1 MRSRSLI
8 AACLPL
14 LAGTAIL
21 TAGCSSGASSAPTG
35 HAASNAIM
43 QMSGEGEVTIY
54 TRNFNPFSPDA
65 NLGTTT
71 AIYEPL
77 VVYTPTN
84 GKYTP
89 WLATSWTFGPNAT
102 SLTFNLRHGVTWND
116 GKPFT
121 SQDVVE
127 TLSILKKYYDGGSF
141 PYVSSVTALSTY
153 QVKFTFDKPFSPA
166 LGQVGQQ
173 VIVPAHIWSKVA
185 SPV

>member
-21 TAGCSSGASSAPTG
+21 TAGCSSGASTAPSG

-54 TRNFNPFSPDA
+54 TRNFNPFPPDA
-65 NLGTTT
+65 NPGPTP

-89 WLATSWTFGPNAT
+89 WLATSWTWNSNSTA
-102 SLTFNLRHGVTWND
+102 LTFNL
-116 GKPFT
+116 
-121 SQDVVE
+121 
-127 TLSILKKYYDGGSF
+127 
-141 PYVSSVTALSTY
+141 
-153 QVKFTFDKPFSPA
+153 
-166 LGQVGQQ
+166 
-173 VIVPAHIWSKVA
+173 
-185 SPV
+185 

>member
-1 MRSRSLI
+1 MKRKRLLTAWTPI
-8 AACLPL
+8 LTCGVL
-14 LAGTAIL
+14 LA
-21 TAGCSSGASSAPTG
+21 AGCSSSGSSSG
-35 HAASNAIM
+35 HSSSGGVSNAIL

-65 NLGTTT
+65 DLGTTT

-84 GKYTP
+84 GIYHP

-127 TLSILKKYYDGGSF
+127 TFAILK
-141 PYVSSVTALSTY
+141 
-153 QVKFTFDKPFSPA
+153 
-166 LGQVGQQ
+166 
-173 VIVPAHIWSKVA
+173 
-185 SPV
+185 